1 MVLGVGSFSQG
12 ILSVFKENGCNVS
25 TYLTRPYAHFGP
37 QQVGQVFDSSTTPNA
52 LEIFDQQ
59 KPDLIIPQSIDW
71 AQQPWAP
78 ELLRS
83 GIPLLCP
90 TGEALLLE
98 RDRDY
103 TRRLC
108 QRLGVPFPKSY
119 FAPTLSDAISIL
131 CNDRRGFVIKN
142 PLCSPSSPIHTIVC
156 ETAEETETWLPRLD
170 YREGVFLQEFLG
182 RAELGHI
189 ALVTG
194 GEIHS
199 LISNQEYKRA
209 FAGNM
214 GIVAGAPLGGLVELD
229 PGDRY
234 GLAKTFLHP
243 LLPWFRET
251 NFHGPVQITAIRTP
265 QGWSALEYN
274 VRLGVTCGPVI
285 LRLLKDPFRTLLATA
300 RNEPIKIEFHT
311 EKPFACSITLA
322 GQGYPYTELVGPQF
336 PIRIQEKLDCDL
348 WWNEVAERSPNQLY
362 VTGHRIAD
370 VVARERTL
378 AASIQKAYANIRR
391 LHCLGSYYRTDIGA
405 PLTCQGHFS
414 ALSHPNPEQV
424 GDTITDFSRPSL

>member
-1 MVLGVGSFSQG
+1 
-12 ILSVFKENGCNVS
+12 
-25 TYLTRPYAHFGP
+25 
-37 QQVGQVFDSSTTPNA
+37 
-52 LEIFDQQ
+52 
-59 KPDLIIPQSIDW
+59 
-71 AQQPWAP
+71 
-78 ELLRS
+78 
-83 GIPLLCP
+83 
-90 TGEALLLE
+90 
-98 RDRDY
+98 
-103 TRRLC
+103 
-108 QRLGVPFPKSY
+108 
-119 FAPTLSDAISIL
+119 
-131 CNDRRGFVIKN
+131 
-142 PLCSPSSPIHTIVC
+142 
-156 ETAEETETWLPRLD
+156 
-170 YREGVFLQEFLG
+170 
-182 RAELGHI
+182 
-189 ALVTG
+189 
-194 GEIHS
+194 
-199 LISNQEYKRA
+199 
-209 FAGNM
+209 M

-336 PIRIQEKLDCDL
+336 PIRIQEELDCDL
-348 WWNEVAERSPNQLY
+348 WWNEVTERSPNQLY

-378 AASIQKAYANIRR
+378 GGSIQKAYANIRR

-414 ALSHPNPEQV
+414 ALSHPNPDQV